1 MNKTVPFFL
10 SLFIYFPCLC
20 AAAAPKAPL
29 LDVSL
34 DSVLVA
40 MADNMD
46 GTGVWLVTWL
56 RDKNA
61 VVKFDPSLTT
71 PSAWRVEGAGGEKRP
86 VILINENIKGRTDG
100 YKYYAALIG
109 REAGE
114 LVHIGLPESAEKR
127 YMINACAAEAYFE
140 LYGTRMEL
148 PVFSGV
154 RDEALAEQ
162 VNTWVENDPA
172 SGAETIAA
180 RTGVKL
186 LRTLIGEAELALA
199 QAAQDGADTAPF
211 ARRLAALKS
220 AKSYYENE
228 FKGKEKYW
236 WMLFQP
242 R

>member
-1 MNKTVPFFL
+1 MNKTVPFL
-10 SLFIYFPCLC
+10 LPLLFSFPCLC
-20 AAAAPKAPL
+20 AASPPRAPL
-29 LDVSL
+29 LDISL

-61 VVKFDPSLTT
+61 AVKFDTSITG
-71 PSAWRVEGAGGEKRP
+71 PSAWRVEGSGKDKRP
-86 VILINENIKGRTDG
+86 VILINANIKGRTDG

-114 LVHIGLPESAEKR
+114 LIHLGLPESAEKR
-127 YMINACAAEAYFE
+127 YMIDACAAQAYFE
-140 LYGTRMEL
+140 LFGTRMEL

-162 VNTWVENDPA
+162 VNTWVENDPG
-172 SGAETIAA
+172 SGAEVIAA

-186 LRTLIGEAELALA
+186 LRTLISEAELALA
-199 QAAQDGADTAPF
+199 QAGQDGADTVQP
-211 ARRLAALKS
+211 ARKLAALKS